1 MVLGLVPNIIR
12 IDVQVYLLLQLT
24 KNQGERMPEQLISS
38 SIDNV
43 CQCLCSTIETF
54 GPGFDAGE
62 DVLNIVEAQ
71 VELLLHLIKSMGKI
85 SSMSTYI
92 LILKTARQC
101 LQVLSTLRPLDAGV
115 SRRMK
120 LLLML
125 ILFSF
130 KMNIKGVHSDVVT
143 PDKSIEDSAEVSN
156 MYLGLLPILC
166 RSIQFT
172 DQFAMSLTAID
183 ILLRSFSTP
192 STWFPIIQ
200 EQLQLNYVV
209 QRLQDKDSAIIP
221 IVLEFLLTLSRVR
234 EGAKLLIDAGFFAS
248 MRGVLAE
255 LSDDGLYSVVQ
266 TEMSLSIEKPNNIWG
281 LCLAV
286 VTSVIQSLGDSSLD
300 SGVVDYVMT
309 HLFVEKA
316 YLISYYLSAPD
327 FPSNDNYKKR
337 ARSLNRRTTLSM
349 LKETEQTLMLICVL
363 ARHQNSWNKT
373 MKEMDSQLREKSI
386 HLLSFISRGFQH
398 HGELPGRVA
407 PLLCH
412 PTLKEEFE
420 WYKKPSFINSRSGWF
435 VLSPLGCGLDPKF
448 SSLLSR
454 STALITKDHSNGHA
468 APQTHFSDITAI
480 QMYRIAFLLLKF
492 LCIQA
497 EAAAK
502 RAEELGF
509 VDHAHFPELPMPD
522 ILHGLQVH
530 YWLIPSLFC
539 S

>member
-1 MVLGLVPNIIR
+1 
-12 IDVQVYLLLQLT
+12 
-24 KNQGERMPEQLISS
+24 MPEQLISS
-38 SIDNV
+38 SIDHV
-43 CQCLCSTIETF
+43 CQCLCSTTETF
-54 GPGFDAGE
+54 GPGFDVGE

-85 SSMSTYI
+85 SSMHAYV

-101 LQVLSTLRPLDAGV
+101 LQVLSTLRPSDAGV

-125 ILFSF
+125 IFFSF
-130 KMNIKGVHSDVVT
+130 KLHFKGAHSEVVASV
-143 PDKSIEDSAEVSN
+143 KYIEDSAEVSN
-156 MYLGLLPILC
+156 MHLGLLPILC
-166 RSIQFT
+166 HSIQFT
-172 DQFAMSLTAID
+172 NHCAISLTAID
-183 ILLRSFSTP
+183 IILRSFSAP

-200 EQLQLNYVV
+200 EHLQLNYVV

-234 EGAKLLIDAGFFAS
+234 EGAKLLVDAGFFVS

-266 TEMSLSIEKPNNIWG
+266 TEMSLSIEKPKNIWG

-286 VTSVIQSLGDSSLD
+286 VTSVIQSLGDSYLD

-309 HLFVEKA
+309 YLFVEKA

-327 FPSNDNYKKR
+327 FPSNDYKKR
-337 ARSLNRRTTLSM
+337 ARSLKRRTTLSM

-386 HLLSFISRGFQH
+386 HLLAFISRGFQQ

-420 WYKKPSFINSRSGWF
+420 WYKRPSFINSRSGWF

-454 STALITKDHSNGHA
+454 STALITKDHSNSHA

-497 EAAAK
+497 ETAAA

-530 YWLIPSLFC
+530 YWLISCTFC